1 MNINERENQN
11 GSLALGCTW
20 QTLAFAFHPSSPV
33 NYTRVIPGVLFVFC
47 PPPPP
52 DLLTRADGRERPESR
67 QNSEE
72 KKVGYWVEYRLL
84 KMFPSVRLSDFP
96 CCLHLSCPS
105 LKPFLLL
112 REARRLPMRGAHELP
127 AKLLCMTY
135 LLMLQLTGLDVHTC
149 TSRPPLCWC
158 CVTIPLILGKLA
170 LFIIY
175 QRHGARPM
183 IPAVIDGTHLQFLC
197 IFLSISYPD

>member
-47 PPPPP
+47 SPPPPP

-72 KKVGYWVEYRLL
+72 KKVGLEY
-84 KMFPSVRLSDFP
+84 
-96 CCLHLSCPS
+96 
-105 LKPFLLL
+105 
-112 REARRLPMRGAHELP
+112 
-127 AKLLCMTY
+127 
-135 LLMLQLTGLDVHTC
+135 
-149 TSRPPLCWC
+149 
-158 CVTIPLILGKLA
+158 
-170 LFIIY
+170 
-175 QRHGARPM
+175 
-183 IPAVIDGTHLQFLC
+183 
-197 IFLSISYPD
+197 

>member
-1 MNINERENQN
+1 
-11 GSLALGCTW
+11 
-20 QTLAFAFHPSSPV
+20 
-33 NYTRVIPGVLFVFC
+33 
-47 PPPPP
+47 
-52 DLLTRADGRERPESR
+52 
-67 QNSEE
+67 
-72 KKVGYWVEYRLL
+72 
-84 KMFPSVRLSDFP
+84 MFPSVRLSDFP
-96 CCLHLSCPS
+96 LLPS
-105 LKPFLLL
+105 PELPELRPFLLL

-127 AKLLCMTY
+127 AKLPRMTY

-158 CVTIPLILGKLA
+158 CVTIPLFWGKLA